1 MARIG
6 TKKDNIPVIIFLSAI
21 AVLFLIPILL
31 VFVNAFKSKLFVIN
45 TPFALPN
52 AESWNGLRNFSEG
65 TAATGFFK
73 AFGFSL
79 FIAVFSVALIVFL
92 TSMAAWYITRSKS
105 LFCKLLYFVFV
116 FAMIV
121 PFQMVMFP
129 LTKIANMFHLDNPVG
144 ILFIYVGFGAGT
156 SIFLFSG
163 FIKSV
168 PIAVEEAAIIDGCT
182 PLGAFF
188 HVVLPMIAPIAITV
202 SILNTMWIWNDY
214 LLPNLVIGSDYRTIP
229 VAVQYLRGGYG
240 SIDMG
245 YMMAVISLAVL
256 PIIIFYFFCQRYII
270 EGVTAGSV
278 KG

>member
-1 MARIG
+1 MSQISV
-6 TKKDNIPVIIFLSAI
+6 KKSKIQVIAFLTTVSA
-21 AVLFLIPILL
+21 LFLIPIVL
-31 VFVNAFKSKLFVIN
+31 VFINSFKSKLYVIN
-45 TPFALPN
+45 SPFAMPN
-52 AESWNGLRNFSEG
+52 AKSWAGFHNFVEG
-65 TAATGFFK
+65 VTATGFFG
-73 AFGFSL
+73 AAGFSL
-79 FIAVFSVALIVFL
+79 FITVFSVALIVLF
-92 TSMAAWYITRSKS
+92 TSMTAWYITRSSS

-129 LTKIANMFHLDNPVG
+129 LSKIANLFYLDNPVG

-156 SIFLFSG
+156 SVFLFSG

-168 PIAVEEAAIIDGCT
+168 PIAVEEAALIDGCT
-182 PLGAFF
+182 PFKTFF
-188 HVVLPMIAPIAITV
+188 HVVFPMITPIAITV
-202 SILNTMWIWNDY
+202 AILNSMWIWNDY
-214 LLPNLVIGSDYRTIP
+214 LLPYLIIGTDYRTIP

-245 YMMAVISLAVL
+245 YMMAIITLAII
-256 PIIIFYFFCQRYII
+256 PIVGFYFLCQRYII